1 MKYGVHAGL
10 WQAHEADEIIKVLG
24 CVADNGFDGI
34 EVPLHG
40 LTDEKALAL
49 GKAIKE
55 HGLEVTCTHGL
66 SPDND
71 ISSADKHIRQNALA
85 HLGWAIQTAS
95 LIGSDLLCG
104 PIFAPWKVFEPKDKT
119 ARAQRSADALGELDH
134 DLHECNVTL
143 GLEALNRFETDLV
156 NTAEEA
162 THLAKTTGSDRIGIL
177 LDTFHLNIEEKN
189 IKTAITNASEKL
201 VHFHISDNDRGVPG
215 SGHVPWNDVKDALD
229 EINYDG
235 WIVAEMFVTANGP
248 ISADL
253 NIWRDIEPNATHA
266 CKEALTFMKN
276 TFG

>member
-1 MKYGVHAGL
+1 MKYGIHAGL
-10 WQAHEADEIIKVLG
+10 WQAHEADEIIKILR
-24 CVADNGFDGI
+24 CVADQGFDGI

-40 LTDEKALAL
+40 LTDEKANAL
-49 GKAIKE
+49 GKAISE

-71 ISSADKHIRQNALA
+71 ITSGDMHMRQQAIA
-85 HLGWAIQTAS
+85 HLKWAVQTAS

-104 PIFAPWKVFEPKDKT
+104 PIYAPWKVFDPKDKI
-119 ARAQRSADALGELDH
+119 ARAQRSADALGELGG
-134 DLHECNVTL
+134 DLREYNVTL

-162 THLAKTTGSDRIGIL
+162 TDLAKATGSEKIGIL
-177 LDTFHLNIEEKN
+177 LDTFHLNIEEKDMAA
-189 IKTAITNASEKL
+189 AITHSSDKL
-201 VHFHISDNDRGVPG
+201 VHFHVSDNDRGVPG
-215 SGHVPWNDVKDALD
+215 SGHVPWNKVSNALR

-253 NIWRDIEPNATHA
+253 NIWRDIEPNTTDA
-266 CKEALTFMKN
+266 CAQALAFM
-276 TFG
+276 TGMFG